1 MRNHDVP
8 KVTPATSV
16 LEAERLEAIEK
27 CRQTIE
33 KEIDF
38 VDIKP
43 YSHNIIGL
51 ALASLAEKTDNEAA
65 NMLIDEF
72 DLESLGWSKV
82 E

>member
-1 MRNHDVP
+1 MPR
-8 KVTPATSV
+8 KT
-16 LEAERLEAIEK
+16 LEQGAIEFDERVEAIEK

-33 KEIDF
+33 AEIDY

-51 ALASLAEKTDNEAA
+51 SLAALAQKTDNEAA

-82 E
+82 T